1 MLVMDVPPKDAERFE
16 YETLEV
22 YPCQLIVRIR
32 LPKPPPLPLRQMRFR
47 CKRCGTFRSILIS
60 GTGEFPWQPAAAAV

>member
-32 LPKPPPLPLRQMRFR
+32 LPKPPP
-47 CKRCGTFRSILIS
+47 I
-60 GTGEFPWQPAAAAV
+60 AAAANAVSVQAVRDVPKYPDIRHR